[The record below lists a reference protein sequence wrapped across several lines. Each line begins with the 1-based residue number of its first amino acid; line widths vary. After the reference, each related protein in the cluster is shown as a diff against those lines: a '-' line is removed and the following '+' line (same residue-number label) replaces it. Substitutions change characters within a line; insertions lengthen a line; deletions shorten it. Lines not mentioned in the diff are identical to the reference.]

1 MCAKITLARG
11 ARSPLTGTAPA
22 KLQESPMTRSLSSA
36 LALTGL
42 ALGLAVARPAL
53 AADISGVW
61 LTDTGDA
68 HVRIAKCG
76 ANMCGTI
83 VWLREPNDPA
93 TGRPRTDV
101 NNPDAAR
108 RAHPMMG
115 IEVAIGFHPA
125 DNEGAKYAG
134 TFYNAK
140 DGKTYRGSI
149 APSGPDKL
157 DVEGCLLMFCQSQV
171 WTRVKR

>member
-1 MCAKITLARG
+1 VAIEFATNVAIDV
-11 ARSPLTGTAPA
+11 APA
-22 KLQESPMTRSLSSA
+22 QFQESLMTRSLSSA

-42 ALGLAVARPAL
+42 ALGLALAPPAR

-68 HVRIAKCG
+68 HVRLARCG

-83 VWLREPNDPA
+83 IWLREPNDPA
-93 TGRPRTDV
+93 TGRPRTDAK
-101 NNPDAAR
+101 NADAAKR
-108 RAHPMMG
+108 SHPMMG
-115 IEVAIGFHPA
+115 IEVAIGFHP
-125 DNEGAKYAG
+125 DNGDANKYVG

-149 APSGPDKL
+149 VPAGADKL
-157 DVEGCLLMFCQSQV
+157 DVEGCLLVFCQKQV

>member
-1 MCAKITLARG
+1 
-11 ARSPLTGTAPA
+11 
-22 KLQESPMTRSLSSA
+22 MTRSLLPALTLAAGLGLA
-36 LALTGL
+36 LALH
-42 ALGLAVARPAL
+42 AR

-68 HVRIAKCG
+68 HVRLAKCG
-76 ANMCGTI
+76 AAMCGTI

-101 NNPDAAR
+101 HNSDAAKR
-108 RAHPMMG
+108 SRPMMG
-115 IEVAIGFHPA
+115 IEVAIGFRP
-125 DNEGAKYAG
+125 DSGDPNKFAG

-149 APSGPDKL
+149 VPAGPDKL
-157 DVEGCLLMFCQSQV
+157 DVEGCLLVFCQKQV
-171 WTRVKR
+171 WTRVKK